1 MGSAKTACDSC
12 EVKSPSEAL
21 YKKLSTGSSGALTA
35 TGFLLQFLNLAP
47 QISTSLFVL
56 AIAIGGIYVVR
67 GAFNGLIKQR
77 FLNIE
82 FLVVIATIG
91 ALYLGEFGE
100 GAAIVFFFSLAEA
113 FEEFGIARSRKA
125 LERLV
130 EKSPKQAVLL
140 DGTEVAV
147 ASVTVGTVIAVK
159 PGKMIPLDGKV
170 ITGQSAVNE
179 ASITGEPLPKE
190 KATGDIVYAGT
201 LNENGY
207 LEIEVTKA
215 SQDSTLA
222 KIVKLVEEA
231 QASKTDAEEFID
243 RFAKFYT
250 PSVAIIALGLF
261 AIPTLVFGGEMAV
274 WLERAITLLVI
285 ACPCALVI
293 ATPVTVTSALG
304 GASHRGVLIRG
315 GRFLEAL
322 GKVKAISFDK
332 TGTLTEGEPRVSD
345 VVAFEGFTEQQVLED
360 AAGIES
366 YSSHPLSKAILAYAA
381 EKNITPHAMDKYES
395 VKGKGG
401 KAVCTVCEDTEH
413 LIGNLKM
420 LDAHNVSTEEAISKT
435 EQFEKE
441 GKTVVLITE
450 GHTAM
455 GALAITDTIRAVSES
470 VIARLRTYGVEPVML
485 TGDNQQSGTYVA
497 GKVGITEVYG
507 GLLPEQKV
515 KKIEELKQR
524 YGSVAMVGDGVNDAP
539 SLAIADVGIAM
550 GARGSDVAIETADIA
565 LMNDTLESVPETV
578 RLGKRTLATIKIN
591 VFLAIASKAA
601 FIVLVALGI
610 SNLGI
615 AIAAD
620 TGVALLVT
628 LNGLRMFKA

>member
-12 EVKSPSEAL
+12 EIKSPSEAL
-21 YKKLSTGSSGALTA
+21 YKKLATGSSGALTA
-35 TGFLLQFLNLAP
+35 MGFLLQFLNLAP
-47 QISTSLFVL
+47 QISSSLFVL

-100 GAAIVFFFSLAEA
+100 AAAIVFFFSLAEA

-125 LERLV
+125 LEQLV
-130 EKSPKQAVLL
+130 EKSPKLAVLL
-140 DGTEVAV
+140 DGTEVPV
-147 ASVTVGTVIAVK
+147 ATVTVGTVIAVK

-190 KATGDIVYAGT
+190 KATGDTVYAGT

-250 PSVAIIALGLF
+250 PGVAIIALGLF
-261 AIPTLVFGGEMAV
+261 AIPTLVFGGEMTV

-293 ATPVTVTSALG
+293 ATPITVTSALG

-332 TGTLTEGEPRVSD
+332 TGTLTEGEPQVSD
-345 VVAFEGFTEQQVLED
+345 VVAFDGFTERQVLED

-366 YSSHPLSKAILAYAA
+366 YSSHPLSKAILVYAA
-381 EKNITPHAMDKYES
+381 EKNITPHAMDKYEN

-435 EQFEKE
+435 ERFEKE

-455 GALAITDTIRAVSES
+455 GALAITDTIRDVSKS
-470 VIARLRTYGVEPVML
+470 VIARLRTYGVEPIML
-485 TGDNQQSGTYVA
+485 TGDNQQSGAYVA
-497 GKVGITEVYG
+497 GMVGITEVYG

-550 GARGSDVAIETADIA
+550 GAKGSDVAIETADIA

-578 RLGKRTLATIKIN
+578 RLGKRTLATVKVN

-601 FIVLVALGI
+601 FIILVAAGI